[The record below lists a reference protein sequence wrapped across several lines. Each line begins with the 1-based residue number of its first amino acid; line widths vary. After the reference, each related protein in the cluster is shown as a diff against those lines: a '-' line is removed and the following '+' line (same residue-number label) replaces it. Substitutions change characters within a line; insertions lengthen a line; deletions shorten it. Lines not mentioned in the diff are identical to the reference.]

1 MEESVNVLDKI
12 KEAFAV
18 EETDI
23 RSYSPLT
30 FAYVGDAVYDL
41 IIRTVVV
48 ERANRSA
55 NALHKKTSSIVKAKT
70 QSDMIEAVLQH
81 LTEEEKEIY
90 KRGRNAK
97 PHTMAKNAS
106 VSDYRRATGFEALIG
121 YLYLTGNFDRILVLV
136 TEGLAALDIAL

>member
-1 MEESVNVLDKI
+1 MEEGVNLLEKI

-18 EETDI
+18 KEMDI

-41 IIRTVVV
+41 IIRTVAAG
-48 ERANRSA
+48 RANKAVS
-55 NALHKKTSSIVKAKT
+55 ALHKKTSSIVKAKT
-70 QSDMIEAVLQH
+70 QSDIIEVMMPH
-81 LTEEEKEIY
+81 LTEEEREIY

-121 YLYLTGNFDRILVLV
+121 YLYLGGKFDRILELV
-136 TEGLAALDIAL
+136 KEGLAALDIAL

>member
-1 MEESVNVLDKI
+1 MEEGVNLLEKI

-18 EETDI
+18 KEMDI

-41 IIRTVVV
+41 IIRTVAAG
-48 ERANRSA
+48 RANKAVS
-55 NALHKKTSSIVKAKT
+55 ALHKKTSSIVKAKT
-70 QSDMIEAVLQH
+70 QSDIIEVMMPH
-81 LTEEEKEIY
+81 LTEEEREIY

-121 YLYLTGNFDRILVLV
+121 YLYLGGKFDRILELV
-136 TEGLAALDIAL
+136 KEGLAALDIEL

>member
-1 MEESVNVLDKI
+1 MEEGVNLLEKI

-18 EETDI
+18 KEMDI

-41 IIRTVVV
+41 IIRTVAVG
-48 ERANRSA
+48 RANKAVS
-55 NALHKKTSSIVKAKT
+55 ALHKKTSSIVKAKT
-70 QSDMIEAVLQH
+70 QSDIIEVMMPH
-81 LTEEEKEIY
+81 LTEEEREIY

-121 YLYLTGNFDRILVLV
+121 YLYLDGKFDRILELV
-136 TEGLAALDIAL
+136 KEGLAALDIAL

>member
-1 MEESVNVLDKI
+1 MEEGVNLLEKI

-18 EETDI
+18 KEMDI

-41 IIRTVVV
+41 IIRTVAVG
-48 ERANRSA
+48 RANRAVS
-55 NALHKKTSSIVKAKT
+55 ALHKKTSSIVKAKT
-70 QSDMIEAVLQH
+70 QSDIIEVMMPH
-81 LTEEEKEIY
+81 LTEEEREIY

-121 YLYLTGNFDRILVLV
+121 YLYLDGKFDRILELV
-136 TEGLAALDIAL
+136 KEGLAALDIAL

>member
-1 MEESVNVLDKI
+1 MEEGVNLLEKI
-12 KEAFAV
+12 KEAFSV
-18 EETDI
+18 KEMDI

-48 ERANRSA
+48 GRANKAVS
-55 NALHKKTSSIVKAKT
+55 ALHKKTSSIVKAKT
-70 QSDMIEAVLQH
+70 QSDIIEVMMPH
-81 LTEEEKEIY
+81 LTEEEREIY

-121 YLYLTGNFDRILVLV
+121 YLYLDGKFDRILVLV
-136 TEGLAALDIAL
+136 KEGLATLDIAL

>member
-70 QSDMIEAVLQH
+70 QSDMIEAVLLH

-136 TEGLAALDIAL
+136 KEGLAALDIAL

>member
-1 MEESVNVLDKI
+1 MEEGVNLLGKI

-18 EETDI
+18 KEMDI

-41 IIRTVVV
+41 IIRTVAVG
-48 ERANRSA
+48 RANKAVS
-55 NALHKKTSSIVKAKT
+55 ALHKKTSSIVKAKT
-70 QSDMIEAVLQH
+70 QSDIIEVMMPH
-81 LTEEEKEIY
+81 LTEEEREIY

-121 YLYLTGNFDRILVLV
+121 YLYLDGKFDRILELV
-136 TEGLAALDIAL
+136 KEGLAALDIAL

>member
-1 MEESVNVLDKI
+1 MEEGVNLLEKI
-12 KEAFAV
+12 KEAFSV
-18 EETDI
+18 KEMDI

-48 ERANRSA
+48 GRANKAVSV
-55 NALHKKTSSIVKAKT
+55 LHKKTSSIVKAKT
-70 QSDMIEAVLQH
+70 QSDIIEVMMPH
-81 LTEEEKEIY
+81 LTEEEREIY

-121 YLYLTGNFDRILVLV
+121 YLYLDGKFDRILELV
-136 TEGLAALDIAL
+136 KEGLATLDIAL

>member
-1 MEESVNVLDKI
+1 MEEGVNLLEKI

-18 EETDI
+18 KEMDI

-41 IIRTVVV
+41 IIRTVAVG
-48 ERANRSA
+48 RANRAVS
-55 NALHKKTSSIVKAKT
+55 ALHKKTSSIVKAKT
-70 QSDMIEAVLQH
+70 QSDIIEVMLPN
-81 LTEEEKEIY
+81 LTEEEREIY

-121 YLYLTGNFDRILVLV
+121 YLYLDGKFDRILELV
-136 TEGLAALDIAL
+136 KEGLAALDIAL